1 MSETN
6 YQDYYFLFKVNGEYY
21 PYSLP
26 VVPVNKQV
34 LQDVVTHMQATAFP
48 QVPIEAISIET
59 YLPFVSVEGTVTYL
73 IQYVKSNE
81 VVKQWTE
88 LQVEGGLNTIDK
100 VAEVVGFLLNEHDL
114 QDGEIVVLGWNLLSD

>member
-1 MSETN
+1 MNDIN
-6 YQDYYFLFKVNGEYY
+6 YQDHYFLFKVNGEYY

-34 LQDVVTHMQATAFP
+34 LLDVVTHMQAEAFP
-48 QVPIEAISIET
+48 QVSSEAISIET

>member
-1 MSETN
+1 MNETN
-6 YQDYYFLFKVNGEYY
+6 YQDHYFLFKVNGEYY

-34 LQDVVTHMQATAFP
+34 LQDVITHMQASAFP
-48 QVPIEAISIET
+48 QVPAEAISIEV
-59 YLPFVSVEGTVTYL
+59 YMPFVSADGAATYL
-73 IQYVKSNE
+73 IQYVKNNE

-88 LQVEGGLNTIDK
+88 LQVEGGLSTIDK

-114 QDGEIVVLGWNLLSD
+114 EDGEIVVLGWYILRD

>member
-1 MSETN
+1 MNEIN
-6 YQDYYFLFKVNGEYY
+6 YQDHYFLFKVNGEYY

-34 LQDVVTHMQATAFP
+34 LQDVITHMQASAFP
-48 QVPIEAISIET
+48 QVPSEAISIET
-59 YLPFVSVEGTVTYL
+59 YLPFASVEGTVTYL

-100 VAEVVGFLLNEHDL
+100 VAEVVGFLLNEHSL

>member
-1 MSETN
+1 MNDIN
-6 YQDYYFLFKVNGEYY
+6 YQDHYFLFKVNGEYY

-34 LQDVVTHMQATAFP
+34 LLDVVTHMQAEVFP
-48 QVPIEAISIET
+48 QVSSEAISIET

-88 LQVEGGLNTIDK
+88 LQIEGGLNTIDK

-114 QDGEIVVLGWNLLSD
+114 QDGEIVVLGWNLLID

>member
-1 MSETN
+1 MNEIN
-6 YQDYYFLFKVNGEYY
+6 YQDHYFLFKVNGEYY

-34 LQDVVTHMQATAFP
+34 LQDVITHMQAEAFP
-48 QVPIEAISIET
+48 QVSSEAISIET